1 MNSLAVAEIEGGVM
15 FTLPMT
21 GARIEAQW
29 RNARPHDVH
38 DCFVGLQR
46 KCEMHETLVLGME
59 SIRSGLASEYTV
71 GAIEAYQRQTLIVE
85 RAILDSIYL
94 ALDLTLMPPNGIEWR
109 SLFPAAS
116 DALLSVVNSIR
127 WMIGLSPEDRVNLET
142 CALAA
147 LGLRPTPHVGGLC
160 PLAPAIPW
168 RPRAKC
174 VWDDWRD
181 IKQGGTVTLYILHLD
196 GFPVLDAILA
206 EMQAAEMTAEVN
218 RWLAKS

>member
-1 MNSLAVAEIEGGVM
+1 MTTTRKSGSSLRGSPTSIRRRSRRALPPRSRMDRPARPLFSWSPMNSLAVAEIEGGVM

-147 LGLRPTPHVGGLC
+147 LGLRPTPHVCAG
-160 PLAPAIPW
+160 
-168 RPRAKC
+168 
-174 VWDDWRD
+174 
-181 IKQGGTVTLYILHLD
+181 
-196 GFPVLDAILA
+196 
-206 EMQAAEMTAEVN
+206 
-218 RWLAKS
+218 